1 MISSIHFKNFKV
13 LENYSISLKEFNILV
28 GVNNSGKSTIL
39 DALRILQGAYRYAS
53 RLKPSHISL
62 PNDKLVFGWTI
73 PDASIPIILENVQSN
88 LTEEPAIIKYRFD
101 SKKQLFIYLFKNFQ
115 PVLAIDIDGEN
126 PKTAASFRDTFKLN
140 LAIIP
145 TLSPFEIEEDVV
157 DVKYLNRWIGSRRAS
172 RLFRNIWFKYP
183 DNFEEFKEK
192 VELTWQ
198 GMSILMPEQSSLFSK
213 RLTMFF
219 LENRITRE
227 ICWAGF
233 GFQVWLQ
240 LLTHIINNKNADI
253 IVVDEPEIYLHPDL
267 QHKILNLLRETN
279 AKILLATH
287 STEIINEAEPNEVLI
302 VDRKYTSAR
311 RLNNLLDLQSA
322 TDLIGSNQN
331 INLTRLAR
339 GKRIL
344 FVEGKDL
351 KILSKL
357 SAVAEYKWLFEKTNL
372 TVIPIEGFSQNERI
386 SGTNWT
392 FSKIISEEIKI
403 MALFDRDY
411 RCDEEVREFTYRIK
425 KDASYVH
432 VLKRKE
438 IENYLLN
445 EYIIYK
451 TINSILKR
459 RSTSINNKYEEF
471 TLENTKEV
479 LFQLTNKFK
488 VDVLSQIAAHKFRY
502 SISAGS
508 DLATI
513 LKNEQKTFEENWHS
527 LDYRFKVIPGK
538 EFLFTLNS
546 FLQMELKIAITHTQI
561 CSNMSKRDLDE
572 DILIFFDNIKNNCTY

>member
-479 LFQLTNKFK
+479 LFQLTDKFK

-538 EFLFTLNS
+538 EFLSTLNS

>member
-240 LLTHIINNKNADI
+240 LLTHIINNKM
-253 IVVDEPEIYLHPDL
+253 L
-267 QHKILNLLRETN
+267 
-279 AKILLATH
+279 
-287 STEIINEAEPNEVLI
+287 
-302 VDRKYTSAR
+302 
-311 RLNNLLDLQSA
+311 
-322 TDLIGSNQN
+322 
-331 INLTRLAR
+331 
-339 GKRIL
+339 
-344 FVEGKDL
+344 
-351 KILSKL
+351 ILSSWMNQK
-357 SAVAEYKWLFEKTNL
+357 F
-372 TVIPIEGFSQNERI
+372 
-386 SGTNWT
+386 
-392 FSKIISEEIKI
+392 
-403 MALFDRDY
+403 
-411 RCDEEVREFTYRIK
+411 
-425 KDASYVH
+425 
-432 VLKRKE
+432 
-438 IENYLLN
+438 
-445 EYIIYK
+445 IY
-451 TINSILKR
+451 TQTC
-459 RSTSINNKYEEF
+459 ST
-471 TLENTKEV
+471 
-479 LFQLTNKFK
+479 KF
-488 VDVLSQIAAHKFRY
+488 
-502 SISAGS
+502 
-508 DLATI
+508 
-513 LKNEQKTFEENWHS
+513 
-527 LDYRFKVIPGK
+527 
-538 EFLFTLNS
+538 
-546 FLQMELKIAITHTQI
+546 
-561 CSNMSKRDLDE
+561 
-572 DILIFFDNIKNNCTY
+572 

>member
-253 IVVDEPEIYLHPDL
+253 IVVDEPEIYLHTDL

-479 LFQLTNKFK
+479 LFQLTDKFK

-538 EFLFTLNS
+538 EFLSTLNS